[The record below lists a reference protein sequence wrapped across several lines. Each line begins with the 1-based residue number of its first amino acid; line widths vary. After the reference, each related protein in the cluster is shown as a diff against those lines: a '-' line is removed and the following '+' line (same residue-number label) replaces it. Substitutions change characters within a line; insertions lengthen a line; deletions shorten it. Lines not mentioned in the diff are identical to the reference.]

1 MPRSRRTRRTG
12 SKRAGKRAKP
22 PLRSAS
28 LEAGAGVGVAGENV
42 CLSGKTGSDLR
53 RVKTTLL
60 TQGGHNT
67 IPKRA
72 YWLRSILYDLIHRI
86 AETPGDRMERR
97 KFMLLMGGVAV
108 VSTSAA
114 HGQQLAKPPVVGFL
128 VAGTQA
134 SHGAWVAAFVQ
145 RLSELGWTDGRN
157 VKIVYRWAAGDI
169 RQTTEFAAEFVR
181 QKVDVIVT
189 SAYGVDAA
197 KQATSTIPIV
207 FAAYGDAVASGIV
220 ESLARP
226 GGNVTGL
233 SIQPAELSSKR
244 LELLKD
250 IIPNVRR
257 LAALVN
263 TNTVATQE
271 VSGIRTASA
280 KLNIE
285 VTIFEIQTADD
296 IKAAMTTLA
305 GQTDALYVYSE
316 PLTNANRYQI
326 VREATAAKIPT
337 IFGFR
342 EFVDAGGL
350 ISYGPNFIDLFTRA
364 AEFTDK
370 ILRGATPAD
379 MPVQLP
385 VKFNLIINLRAAKAL
400 GLNISET
407 VLTRADEVIE

>member
-1 MPRSRRTRRTG
+1 M
-12 SKRAGKRAKP
+12 
-22 PLRSAS
+22 L
-28 LEAGAGVGVAGENV
+28 LAGAVALA
-42 CLSGKTGSDLR
+42 LS
-53 RVKTTLL
+53 
-60 TQGGHNT
+60 
-67 IPKRA
+67 
-72 YWLRSILYDLIHRI
+72 
-86 AETPGDRMERR
+86 
-97 KFMLLMGGVAV
+97 
-108 VSTSAA
+108 SAA
-114 HGQQLAKPPVVGFL
+114 HGQQTAKLPVIGFL
-128 VAGTQA
+128 VAGSQS
-134 SHGAWVAAFVQ
+134 SHGAWVEAFTR

-157 VKIVYRWAAGDI
+157 VKIEYRWAAGDV
-169 RQTTEFAAEFVR
+169 RQTTEFAAELVR

-189 SAYGVDAA
+189 SASGVNAA

-207 FAAYGDAVASGIV
+207 FAAYGDAVASGIA

-257 LAALVN
+257 LAAMVN
-263 TNTVATQE
+263 SKV
-271 VSGIRTASA
+271 VSSEELIGIRTASA

-285 VTIFEIQTADD
+285 ANILEVQTADD
-296 IKAAMTTLA
+296 IDAAMATLTS
-305 GQTDALYVYSE
+305 QTDALYVYSE
-316 PLTNANRYQI
+316 PLTNANKSKI
-326 VREATAAKIPT
+326 IKAATAAKIPT

-350 ISYGPNFIDLFTRA
+350 ISYGPNFTDLFERA

-370 ILRGATPAD
+370 ILRGATPAN
-379 MPVQLP
+379 MPIQQP
-385 VKFNLIINLRAAKAL
+385 VKFDLIINLKAAKAL